1 MNNQFRCDILSIAA
15 IAKDLFD
22 WEVFHLFK
30 HYMDTFL
37 YAVIG
42 GICIGLGG
50 TAYLCT
56 DNSILGAVLFTV
68 GLFTICTMNF
78 NLYTGKVAYLFD
90 NKPSYL
96 IDVLFIW
103 LGNLA
108 GTYII
113 ALLLSFTRIGAHM
126 QERAA
131 AICEMKLS
139 DGLVSL
145 FILGIFCNMLIF
157 IAVDVFKN
165 NPHPIGKYLALF
177 LGVIAFIVC
186 GFEHSVA
193 DMFYFST
200 ANAWSLKA
208 FTALIVITLGNAV
221 GGLLIPIFRIAH
233 NKLTAADSSSK

>member
-1 MNNQFRCDILSIAA
+1 ML
-15 IAKDLFD
+15 
-22 WEVFHLFK
+22 K
-30 HYMDTFL
+30 HYIDTFL
-37 YAVIG
+37 YALIG
-42 GICIGLGG
+42 GICIGIGG

-56 DNSILGAVLFTV
+56 DNAMIGAVLFTV

-96 IDVLFIW
+96 IDVFFIW

-113 ALLLSFTRIGAHM
+113 ALLLSFTRIAARM
-126 QERAA
+126 QARAA
-131 AICEMKLS
+131 AICELKLS

-145 FILGIFCNMLIF
+145 FILAIFCNMLIF
-157 IAVDVFKN
+157 VAVDVFKK

-177 LGVIAFIVC
+177 LGVVVFIVC

-200 ANAWSLKA
+200 AKVWSLNA
-208 FTALIVITLGNAV
+208 FIALIVITIGNAI
-221 GGLLIPIFRIAH
+221 GGLLIPAFRIAH
-233 NKLTAADSSSK
+233 SKLTEAEKASK

>member
-1 MNNQFRCDILSIAA
+1 ML
-15 IAKDLFD
+15 
-22 WEVFHLFK
+22 K
-30 HYMDTFL
+30 HYIDTFL
-37 YAVIG
+37 YALIG
-42 GICIGLGG
+42 GICIGIGG

-56 DNSILGAVLFTV
+56 DNAILGAVLFTV

-78 NLYTGKVAYLFD
+78 NLYTGKVAYIFD
-90 NKPSYL
+90 NKPQYL

-113 ALLLSFTRIGAHM
+113 ALLLSFTRIGTRM
-126 QERAA
+126 QERAS

-145 FILGIFCNMLIF
+145 FLLAIFCNMLIF

-165 NPHPIGKYLALF
+165 NPHQLGKYLALF
-177 LGVIAFIVC
+177 LGVVVFIVC

-200 ANAWSLKA
+200 ANAWSFKA
-208 FTALIVITLGNAV
+208 FIALIVITLGNAL
-221 GGLLIPIFRIAH
+221 GGVLIPAFRMAH
-233 NKLTAADSSSK
+233 NKLIAAENAAK